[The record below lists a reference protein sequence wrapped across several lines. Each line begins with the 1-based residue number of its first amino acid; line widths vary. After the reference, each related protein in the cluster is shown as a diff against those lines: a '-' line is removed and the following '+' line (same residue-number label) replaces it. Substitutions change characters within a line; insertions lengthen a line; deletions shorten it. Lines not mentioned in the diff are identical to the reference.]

1 MIILVIIVTEKRDEE
16 ETRKTLKRMEN
27 KKDEKWT
34 SNEARK
40 WKKTINID
48 RVYFKLI
55 IVA

>member
-1 MIILVIIVTEKRDEE
+1 MIVIILAEKRDEE

-34 SNEARK
+34 SNEASK
-40 WKKTINID
+40 WKKTINIE
-48 RVYFKLI
+48 RVFFKLI